1 MARQNEVMELD
12 RCPSCGARLGEIAS
26 TRYRGNLTVIRYYPE
41 GHFPDDEDPIELEH
55 VCGD

>member
-1 MARQNEVMELD
+1 VMELD

-41 GHFPDDEDPIELEH
+41 GHFPDDEEPIEIEH